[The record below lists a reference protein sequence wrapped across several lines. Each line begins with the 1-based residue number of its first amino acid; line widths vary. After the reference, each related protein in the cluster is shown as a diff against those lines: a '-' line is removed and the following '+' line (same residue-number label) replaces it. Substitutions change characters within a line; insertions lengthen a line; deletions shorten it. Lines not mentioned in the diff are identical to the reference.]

1 VILGGVLRSE
11 SAFLAD
17 LTSAL
22 ESHDLRSL
30 TLGVAAALERYWP
43 LATAELAA
51 PDEAQDALACV
62 HVVARG
68 GPLSELT
75 RPRQNALS
83 SLLDAPEVIRLPG
96 GGGLS
101 TAAELV
107 RARSAGASHVL
118 FLPAHHRGEL
128 IGQAAIALVDPGDPP
143 TGDLLRAMAGIL
155 SAGLAK
161 VALVNRLARVSRRA
175 YRENR
180 HLRLDLRQSVAST
193 KLIGSAP
200 ALRQAIAAA
209 DAVAGYTTPVL
220 LRGESG
226 TGKELLASHIHERST
241 RRNHAFVRINCGAI
255 PDGLIEA
262 ELFGHERGAFTGAD
276 RRRAG
281 VFERAGGGTVLLD
294 EVAELPL
301 DAQVKLLRV
310 LQSGEYR
317 PVGAEDA
324 RVADVRVIAATHRD
338 LEQMVAGGTFRA
350 DLFFRLSVFPIVLP
364 PLRERVEDIAVLAST
379 LLQRIAAR
387 LGRSPVPALGPEALV
402 QLESHAWPG
411 NVRELENVL
420 ERALILSHGSALV
433 IPALAP
439 PIEAPARIES
449 ARRSE
454 SLAAFTRRHL
464 EATLRACGGKIYGPG
479 GAAARLGLPPSTL
492 QSKMRRLGVR
502 R

>member
-1 VILGGVLRSE
+1 VWRSD

-22 ESHDLRSL
+22 EAHDLRGL
-30 TLGVAAALERYWP
+30 ALGMGAALERAWP
-43 LATAELAA
+43 LAALELAV
-51 PDEAQDALACV
+51 PGGAQDSLECV
-62 HVVARG
+62 QLMARG
-68 GPLSELT
+68 GPVSELT
-75 RPRQNALS
+75 RPTGNGLS
-83 SLLDAPEVIRLPG
+83 SLLDAAQLVELAGAAGLARTPEL
-96 GGGLS
+96 
-101 TAAELV
+101 A
-107 RARSAGASHVL
+107 RARAVGASHL
-118 FLPAHHRGEL
+118 WFLPAHHRGEW
-128 IGQAAIALVDPGDPP
+128 IGQATIALAHPGNAP
-143 TGDLLRAMAGIL
+143 TSDLLRAMAGIL

-180 HLRLDLRQSVAST
+180 TLRADLRQSTGPA
-193 KLIGSAP
+193 KLLGSAP
-200 ALRQAIAAA
+200 TLRQAIAAA

-281 VFERAGGGTVLLD
+281 VFERANGGTVLLD

-301 DAQVKLLRV
+301 NSQVKLLRV

-317 PVGAEDA
+317 AVGAEEV
-324 RVADVRVIAATHRD
+324 RLADVRVMAATHRD
-338 LEQMVAGGTFRA
+338 LEQMVARGTFRA

-364 PLRERVEDIAVLAST
+364 PLRERVEDIALLAST
-379 LLQRIAAR
+379 LLRRIAAR
-387 LGRSPVPALGPEALV
+387 LGRSPPPALGPEGLT
-402 QLESHAWPG
+402 QLESHLWPG

-420 ERALILSHGSALV
+420 ERALILSHGPVLV
-433 IPALAP
+433 IPSLAP
-439 PIEAPARIES
+439 PIETPARVES
-449 ARRSE
+449 GRRSE

-464 EATLRACGGKIYGPG
+464 EATLRACGGKIYGPD
-479 GAAARLGLPPSTL
+479 GAAARLGVPPSTL